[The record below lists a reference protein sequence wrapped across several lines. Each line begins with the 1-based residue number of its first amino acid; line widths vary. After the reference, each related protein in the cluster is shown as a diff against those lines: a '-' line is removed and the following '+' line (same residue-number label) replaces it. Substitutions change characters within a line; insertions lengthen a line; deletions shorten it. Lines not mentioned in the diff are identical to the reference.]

1 MSVLDVSIQLLTT
14 PAILIGIFALV
25 GLVLQKKTGT
35 EVVLGT
41 IKTILGFLILNVG
54 IGAFVGPM
62 KSFESLFRTAFG
74 AEGLFLGDNIAVGA
88 MMTEIG
94 SQVGLVMVLG
104 FLVNILVA
112 RFTPFKWIYLTGHK
126 AWAMAGGIAFALVT
140 LGVTGVPLVAIGA
153 VILGLYMAIQPAVTQ
168 PYMRQVIG
176 GDDYG
181 FGHTYGSLAWLSGFL
196 GKVFGNKEHNIEKI
210 KLPKTLEYFRDIS
223 LTLSLTMLLLFIIP
237 TIINPASATELA
249 GSQNIVQWIVIQ
261 SLTATAGFLVI
272 LQGVRMFIGELI
284 PAFRGIAEKLV
295 PGAKPALDCPV
306 VYPFAP
312 TAVLVGFVVG
322 FVGWLLGMG
331 IAGLIGL
338 DYIPVPSLMP
348 VVFGCTT
355 AAVFGN
361 ATGGTRGTIIAAL
374 VTGVIWPILGSLFY
388 PVLPFAD
395 YGVTG
400 TGLLTWDIYIFVL
413 LIKGVGALFG
423 LGG

>member
-1 MSVLDVSIQLLTT
+1 MSILDIVIQLLTT
-14 PAILIGIFALV
+14 PAILIGLFALL
-25 GLVLQKKTGT
+25 GLLLQKKTVT
-35 EVVLGT
+35 QVVLGT
-41 IKTILGFLILNVG
+41 IKTILGFLMLNVG

-62 KSFESLFRTAFG
+62 KSFESLFRLAFG
-74 AEGLFLGDNIAVGA
+74 FEGLFLGDNVAVGA
-88 MMTEIG
+88 MMIEIG
-94 SQVGLVMVLG
+94 TQVGLVMVLG

-126 AWAMAGGIAFALVT
+126 AWAMAGGIAFALIT
-140 LGVTGVPLVAIGA
+140 LGVSGAPLVAIGA
-153 VILGLYMAIQPAVTQ
+153 VVLGLYMAIQPWITQ
-168 PYMRQVIG
+168 PYMREIIG
-176 GDDYG
+176 SDDYG
-181 FGHTYGSLAWLSGFL
+181 FGHTYGSLAWLSGLL
-196 GKVFGNKEHNIEKI
+196 GKVFGKKEQNIEKV
-210 KLPKTLEYFRDIS
+210 KLPETLESFRDIA
-223 LTLSLTMLLLFIIP
+223 LTLSLIMILLFAIP
-237 TIINPASATELA
+237 TIINSAPALEMA

-261 SLTATAGFLVI
+261 SLTATVGFLVI

-312 TAVLVGFVVG
+312 TAVLLGFLVG

-331 IAGLIGL
+331 ACVLLGL

-374 VTGVIWPILGSLFY
+374 VIGAIWPILGSLFY
-388 PVLPFAD
+388 TVLPFAD

-400 TGLLTWDIYIFVL
+400 TGLLTWDIYIVVL
-413 LIKGVGALFG
+413 LIKLVGALFG
-423 LGG
+423 R